1 MEKSVVISFE
11 GKTLPT
17 SFYSFPNLFL
27 CYLSAAR
34 RGEVEEES
42 QDNFV
47 QGFGRFHGKTEA
59 ETEASSAVAQL
70 EPGLVF
76 GEYRAEEIEFWAEML
91 KLVS

>member
-1 MEKSVVISFE
+1 MEKSAVVFIE
-11 GKTLPT
+11 RKMLPT
-17 SFYSFPNLFL
+17 SFYSFPNSFL
-27 CYLSAAR
+27 CYLSAAH

-42 QDNFV
+42 QGNFM

-76 GEYRAEEIEFWAEML
+76 GEYRAEEIEFWAEIL
-91 KLVS
+91 RLVS